1 MENPMIIII
10 LLLIFAAI
18 GGIAFYYFV
27 IREDEPTATT
37 APSEDLA
44 GDILAGFNDN
54 FSNIK
59 KRVEHFTTGT
69 PTPTNPC
76 LNDPYYYYNSGERDE
91 NYCDAKN
98 DCQFNYF
105 SSAFP
110 DEQGCNIRQYVPFNT
125 NNPDHYD
132 PIWIDVT
139 RRLQSLN
146 YIPACAADSTYA
158 SNLGS
163 LTDGFVDMTL
173 NNLLE
178 LSHEQK
184 IRNLKNVLKEPF
196 LRASSIIDNFINL
209 MPYITVYE
217 CGNQN
222 LPCECDGFKQYLHD
236 YNNHST
242 KEDKALAFVTLMFGY
257 DQNLS
262 FESNVTRIEGNLWM
276 IFNRL
281 IQVYGEPFCFENINN
296 LKAYVRDFNNA
307 ISNGQST
314 PNFIVSD
321 EIVATIA
328 LVFSTFFICMNA
340 GVIGNPRSSSDDN
353 EIRFEFNNEGTNVNI
368 IERYKFRLSRLG
380 YTIPPEGR
388 GSTFGLQE
396 IEEGHS
402 LDSTENIQLIP
413 LFIMMTREMNEFTD
427 YNLLT
432 CS

>member
-10 LLLIFAAI
+10 LIFAAI
-18 GGIAFYYFV
+18 GGVAFYYFV

-44 GDILAGFNDN
+44 GDILAGFNET
-54 FSNIK
+54 FSNTK

-76 LNDPYYYYNSGERDE
+76 LNDPDYYISERDE
-91 NYCDAKN
+91 NSCEALN
-98 DCQFNYF
+98 GCQFNYF
-105 SSAFP
+105 INSFT

-132 PIWIDVT
+132 PTWIDVT
-139 RRLQSLN
+139 RRMQPLN
-146 YIPACAADSTYA
+146 YISACAASPNYA
-158 SNLGS
+158 SNLGP

-196 LRASSIIDNFINL
+196 LRASSIINNFINL
-209 MPYITVYE
+209 MPYITVYD

-236 YNNHST
+236 YDSHST
-242 KEDKALAFVTLMFGY
+242 NEDKALAFVTLMFGY

-262 FESNVTRIEGNLWM
+262 FESNLTRIEGNVWM

-281 IQVYGEPFCFENINN
+281 IQVYGEPFCLGNINN

-314 PNFIVSD
+314 PDFIVSD

-340 GVIGNPRSSSDDN
+340 GLIGNPRSDSDDN

-368 IERYKFRLSRLG
+368 IERYKFRISHPRE
-380 YTIPPEGR
+380 TFPPERR
-388 GSTFGLQE
+388 GSNFGLQE
-396 IEEGHS
+396 IEEGHRLNS
-402 LDSTENIQLIP
+402 IENIQLIP

-427 YNLLT
+427 YKLLT